1 MLGVFINVL
10 AVVVGSLVGLL
21 LKRGIPQRVSQ
32 AMNVALGVC
41 ILYVGISGSLV
52 GQNALVVITAVVLG
66 VLVGTLTNID
76 GALNRLG
83 TWVEGRLCPG
93 GAKTGLAQGMVSGT
107 LLFCVGAMAVTGS
120 LQAGLT
126 GDNSVLIT
134 KAVLDL
140 VSAALLA
147 STLGAGV
154 ALSAVAVLILQGSLV
169 LASGWLSPLLSSGA
183 VNEMTCAGSLIILL
197 IGTNMMGIT
206 RVKVAD
212 YLPAI
217 LLAPLLY
224 QLVPLWESV
233 QKMLG

>member
-1 MLGVFINVL
+1 M
-10 AVVVGSLVGLL
+10 
-21 LKRGIPQRVSQ
+21 
-32 AMNVALGVC
+32 
-41 ILYVGISGSLV
+41 
-52 GQNALVVITAVVLG
+52 VITAVVLG

>member
-1 MLGVFINVL
+1 
-10 AVVVGSLVGLL
+10 
-21 LKRGIPQRVSQ
+21 
-32 AMNVALGVC
+32 
-41 ILYVGISGSLV
+41 
-52 GQNALVVITAVVLG
+52 
-66 VLVGTLTNID
+66 
-76 GALNRLG
+76 
-83 TWVEGRLCPG
+83 
-93 GAKTGLAQGMVSGT
+93 MVSGT